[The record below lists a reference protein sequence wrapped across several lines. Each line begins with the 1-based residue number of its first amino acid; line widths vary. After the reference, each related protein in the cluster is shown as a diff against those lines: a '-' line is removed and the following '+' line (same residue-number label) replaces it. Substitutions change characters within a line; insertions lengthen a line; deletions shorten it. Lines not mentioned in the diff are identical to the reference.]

1 MKNENYKIL
10 IVDDVQQNVLIV
22 KSMLEKEG
30 FRTEYVHDGISA
42 LKLVEK
48 EKFDLILLDVMMP
61 KINGIDTCR
70 YLKIEPN
77 TASIP
82 VIFITGSDDKE
93 SLKIAYDA
101 GGVDYIKKPFFKEEL
116 IARVKTHLKLKDYE
130 KNLEQKVVQK
140 TKESMETQ
148 VKLMYTLGG
157 IAEGHSIETQKH
169 VRRVGEFAYKL
180 GLLYGLKKYEAIR
193 LKHAAY
199 MHDIGKLSISDSILH
214 KNGILNKKERK
225 EMNKHAKAGADMLGK
240 SELPLFKTASIV
252 CEQHHEKYDGTG
264 YPHGL
269 KASDIHIYGRIVA
282 IADVFDALLFRR
294 SYKESW
300 HIQKVLDHLKD
311 MRGKHFDPKLIDLF
325 FNNLEDFLEIYQI
338 ELEKVNLKRKKKFF
352 GLF

>member
-1 MKNENYKIL
+1 MKNNSYKIL
-10 IVDDVQQNVLIV
+10 IVDDVEQNILIV

-30 FRTEYVHDGISA
+30 FQTKHAHDGMSA
-42 LKLVEK
+42 LKIVEE

-70 YLKIEPN
+70 YLKIEPK

-93 SLKIAYDA
+93 SLKIAYDV
-101 GGVDYIKKPFFKEEL
+101 GGIDYIKKPFFKEEL

-140 TKESMETQ
+140 TKESLETQ

-157 IAEGHSIETQKH
+157 IAEGHSIETQMH
-169 VRRVGEFAYKL
+169 VRRVGEFSYKL
-180 GLLYGLKKYEAIR
+180 GILYGLKKHEAVR

-214 KNGILNKKERK
+214 KNGILTNKERK
-225 EMNKHAKAGADMLGK
+225 EMTKHAKAGADMLGK
-240 SELPLFKTASIV
+240 SDLPLFKAASIV
-252 CEQHHEKYDGTG
+252 CEQHHEKYDGSG
-264 YPHGL
+264 YPHSLRAEG
-269 KASDIHIYGRIVA
+269 IHIYGRIVA
-282 IADVFDALLFRR
+282 IADVFDALLFPRA
-294 SYKESW
+294 YKESW
-300 HIQKVLDHLKD
+300 DIQKVLDFLKS
-311 MRGKHFDPKLIDLF
+311 MSGKHFDPKLIDLF
-325 FNNLEDFLEIYQI
+325 FENIDDFMTIYKI
-338 ELEKVNLKRKKKFF
+338 ELEKTNYKKKKKFL